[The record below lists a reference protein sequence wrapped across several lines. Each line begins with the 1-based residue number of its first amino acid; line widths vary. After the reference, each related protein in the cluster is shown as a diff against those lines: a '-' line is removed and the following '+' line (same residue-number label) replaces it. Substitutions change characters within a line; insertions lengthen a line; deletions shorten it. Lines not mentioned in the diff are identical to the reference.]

1 MAERKPTGSESF
13 LGGLPEPL
21 QGFPKSPGSGL
32 IKASAKPGKIPRV
45 PGVSKRPKP
54 FTVPK
59 VPKSKIPKGA

>member
-1 MAERKPTGSESF
+1 MASKRAEAFAAGTA
-13 LGGLPEPL
+13 EPL
-21 QGFPKSPGSGL
+21 QGFPSSPGAGL

-59 VPKSKIPKGA
+59 VPKPKIPKGA